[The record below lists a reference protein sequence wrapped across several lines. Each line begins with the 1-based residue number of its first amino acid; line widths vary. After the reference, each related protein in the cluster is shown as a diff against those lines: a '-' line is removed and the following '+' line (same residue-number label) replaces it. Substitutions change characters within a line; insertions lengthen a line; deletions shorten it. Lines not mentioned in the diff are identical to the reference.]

1 MRIQKTL
8 AITPAIAAGIA
19 DKVLHEVG
27 CAALMSKPSAG
38 SSWTLQ
44 EAGY

>member
-8 AITPAIAAGIA
+8 AVKPAIAAGIA

-27 CAALMSKPSAG
+27 CAALMINRAC